1 MFKNMQ
7 RNHMEQKSKIVSK
20 QIKTSNKEIDFIK
33 DRYFRRNIVGIF
45 HKSKYRSKFNKDYYY
60 LLQMID

>member
-1 MFKNMQ
+1 MLEMCIIIIKKNSSIYKDGD
-7 RNHMEQKSKIVSK
+7 E
-20 QIKTSNKEIDFIK
+20 NKYEEIYFIK
-33 DRYFRRNIVGIF
+33 DRSFRRNIVGIF

>member
-20 QIKTSNKEIDFIK
+20 QIKTSNKEKLESASSNLYAKLSYVQEIQ
-33 DRYFRRNIVGIF
+33 
-45 HKSKYRSKFNKDYYY
+45 SQ
-60 LLQMID
+60 LQAEYI